1 MPASA
6 EPLPPTHTASRSLEA
21 LGHLIDALS
30 GRRMNLQWLTADK
43 PGTEHT
49 RPILRT
55 DKLLL
60 PVNTDDELR
69 LAAIAHAAA
78 HLLYSPAAQAVGKL
92 KPMGI
97 AMASTI
103 EDARVER
110 LLIARYPGLRAPL
123 LRQARL
129 ACLQPQGPEG
139 SFPDLIAR
147 LHLALLDPSHQD
159 DGYWVSKGRG
169 LFEAQVARLND
180 PATFR
185 GVASVLANDLGQMRV
200 RMNLQGYAVPYAH
213 GDDNS
218 FLWLFEQTGEQATT
232 SVDTP
237 SASAG
242 SRSTQTAPPQ
252 EIILAR
258 YPYPE
263 WDYRLE
269 RQRERWST
277 VVERGDPSP
286 PGPPA
291 ATGLRTG
298 HARQRVTQ
306 LDHRV
311 RLRRQWE
318 GEDID
323 LDAAT
328 ELMIDRRIGVPP
340 EPRVHRRSGRSPRRR
355 SLLLLLD
362 LSTSANDVIDADGTT
377 VLDLEREAAI
387 ALQANAIE
395 NGDRVAVHGFS
406 SNTREQ
412 VDYLRL
418 SEFGM
423 DDPGRLEQTLRG
435 VHARHST
442 RMGAAIRHALTC
454 MRDERDGSR
463 HLVLLS
469 DGEASDIDVF
479 DDAYLREDAAAA
491 VREARKAGIHVF
503 CLALDSQAG
512 DALCRVFGH
521 GNYRTVLRPAALPR
535 ALTQVHE
542 QLGRR

>member
-6 EPLPPTHTASRSLEA
+6 EPLPPTDSASRGLEA

-30 GRRMNLQWLTADK
+30 GRPINLQWLTADQ
-43 PGTEHT
+43 PGAEQS
-49 RPILRT
+49 RPILRADT
-55 DKLLL
+55 LLL
-60 PVNTDDELR
+60 PPATDDDLR

-78 HLLYSPAAQAVGKL
+78 HLLFSPAAQAVGKL

-123 LRQARL
+123 LRQARR

-139 SFPDLIAR
+139 SFPDLVAR
-147 LHLALLDPSHQD
+147 LHLALLDAGHHD
-159 DGYWVSKGRG
+159 DGYWVAKGRA
-169 LFEAQVARLND
+169 LFEAQTTRLDD
-180 PATFR
+180 PAAFR
-185 GVASVLANDLGQMRV
+185 AVASVLANDLGQMRV

-218 FLWLFEQTGEQATT
+218 YLWLFEQTGEQATA

-242 SRSTQTAPPQ
+242 SRSTQTASPQ

-277 VVERGDPSP
+277 VVERSAP
-286 PGPPA
+286 PTERPHTSTRQRSGRAP
-291 ATGLRTG
+291 
-298 HARQRVTQ
+298 QRVTQ

-311 RLRRQWE
+311 RLRRQWD

-328 ELMIDRRIGVPP
+328 ELMIDRRSGVPP
-340 EPRVHRRSGRSPRRR
+340 EPRIHRRSGRSPRRR

-362 LSTSANDVIDADGTT
+362 LSTSANDAIDAKGTT

-387 ALQANAIE
+387 ALQAAAIRS
-395 NGDRVAVHGFS
+395 GDRVAVHGFS

-423 DDPGRLEQTLRG
+423 DDPGRLEQTLSGVRG
-435 VHARHST
+435 RHST
-442 RMGAAIRHALTC
+442 RMGAAIRHALMC
-454 MRDERDGSR
+454 LRDEREGSR

-512 DALCRVFGH
+512 DALRQVFGH
-521 GNYRTVLRPAALPR
+521 GNYRTVLRPAALSR
-535 ALTQVHE
+535 ALTQLHE

>member
-6 EPLPPTHTASRSLEA
+6 ESLPAADTASRSLES
-21 LGHLIDALS
+21 LGYLIDALS
-30 GRRMNLQWLTADK
+30 GRRIDVQWLTSDQ
-43 PGTEHT
+43 PVSEQP
-49 RPILRT
+49 RPILRA

-60 PVNTDDELR
+60 PVDADNDLR
-69 LAAIAHAAA
+69 VAAIAHAAA
-78 HLLYSPAAQAVGKL
+78 HLLFSPAAQAVGKL

-123 LRQARL
+123 LHQARL
-129 ACLQPQGPEG
+129 ACRQPQGPEG
-139 SFPDLIAR
+139 SFSDLVAR
-147 LHLALLDPSHQD
+147 LHLALLDPSHED

-169 LFEAQVARLND
+169 LFEAQAARLDD
-180 PATFR
+180 PAALR
-185 GVASVLANDLGQMRV
+185 AVASVLANDLGQMRV

-218 FLWLFEQTGEQATT
+218 YLWMFDKTGEQATA
-232 SVDTP
+232 SVDAP
-237 SASAG
+237 SAPAG
-242 SRSTQTAPPQ
+242 SRSTRSVSPQ

-269 RQRERWST
+269 RERVRWST
-277 VVERGDPSP
+277 VVERSTP
-286 PGPPA
+286 PPA
-291 ATGLRTG
+291 GPHAATRHRSGTAP
-298 HARQRVTQ
+298 HRVTQ

-311 RLRRQWE
+311 RLRRQQE

-340 EPRVHRRSGRSPRRR
+340 EPRIHRRSGRSPRRR

-387 ALQANAIE
+387 ALQAAAIRS
-395 NGDRVAVHGFS
+395 GDRVAVHGFS

-423 DDPGRLEQTLRG
+423 GDPGRLEQTLRG

-442 RMGAAIRHALTC
+442 RMGTAIRHAVTC
-454 MRDERDGSR
+454 MRDEHEGSR

-512 DALCRVFGH
+512 DALRRVFGH
-521 GNYRTVLRPAALPR
+521 GNYRTALRPAALSR
-535 ALTQVHE
+535 ALTQLHE